1 MAPLMHV
8 RADRSWSVVIPT
20 VPDEACWAN
29 RVAGEGLVDEG
40 PSAEP
45 GAPLPLVAGAS
56 ELLPLFPGDCKSP
69 VSPLKRAAPTAW
81 A

>member
-1 MAPLMHV
+1 MPLSD
-8 RADRSWSVVIPT
+8 DRSWSVVIPT
-20 VPDEACWAN
+20 VPDEACWAD
-29 RVAGEGLVDEG
+29 RIAGEGRVDEG

-45 GAPLPLVAGAS
+45 RAPLPLVAAAS
-56 ELLPLFPGDCKSP
+56 ELLPLFRGDCKSP